1 MTRSHGQGM
10 PRDVHSLSLIPEP
23 LQSPSHPLLC
33 PSAPQGHLRTKVE
46 GPSLGA
52 GWGLRA
58 APGSLPEAG
67 DFCHPENNELLSD
80 IIGMNKHLIV
90 RPWDSVMINFKSCD
104 SVLKSEP
111 ESCRGAPRGL
121 GAAQKLGAPSCQP
134 RAWGDQLARLGG
146 VWAAVG

>member
-1 MTRSHGQGM
+1 MGDYS
-10 PRDVHSLSLIPEP
+10 
-23 LQSPSHPLLC
+23 
-33 PSAPQGHLRTKVE
+33 
-46 GPSLGA
+46 
-52 GWGLRA
+52 
-58 APGSLPEAG
+58 SLPEAG
-67 DFCHPENNELLSD
+67 DFCHPENNESLSD

-111 ESCRGAPRGL
+111 ESCRGAPGGL

-146 VWAAVG
+146 VWATVG